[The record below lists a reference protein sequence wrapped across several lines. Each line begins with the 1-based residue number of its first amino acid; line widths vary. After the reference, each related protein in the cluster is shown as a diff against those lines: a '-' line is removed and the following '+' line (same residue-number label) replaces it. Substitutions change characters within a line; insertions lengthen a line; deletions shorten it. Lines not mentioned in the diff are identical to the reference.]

1 MPFQSLENREDG
13 EEGGDEQEDAVGDEV
28 AQGVVTVDYG
38 WHEEGSLALKT
49 GNMTSGDTWAPKD
62 VASLLSRGDIQNSEF
77 SLRA

>member
-28 AQGVVTVDYG
+28 AQGVVAVDYG
-38 WHEEGSLALKT
+38 WHEEGNLALKT
-49 GNMTSGDTWAPKD
+49 RNMTSGDAWAPKD